1 MEDFM
6 LFNSQER
13 KISFGLLIVRIGL
26 SVMLLIHSVPPLL
39 QGQARW
45 KSIGTTLNYF
55 QAGIPLHVL
64 GLIALLIE
72 ALGALSLLSGY
83 FFRVFCILLTI
94 LFGFYFTNYLG
105 IGYRTLML
113 FSLGLGMVF
122 IGLIN
127 TGPGKYAV
135 SVKLEKK

>member
-1 MEDFM
+1 M

-13 KISFGLLIVRIGL
+13 KISFGLLIIRIGL
-26 SVMLLIHSVPPLL
+26 AVVLLIHSVPQLL
-39 QGQARW
+39 RGQAQW
-45 KSIGTTLNYF
+45 KSVGTTLNYL
-55 QAGIPLHVL
+55 QSGIPLQML
-64 GLIALLIE
+64 GLTVLLIE
-72 ALGALSLLSGY
+72 TVGALSLLSGY
-83 FFRVFCILLTI
+83 FFRAFCVLLAI
-94 LFGFYFTNYLG
+94 LFGFFFANYLG

>member
-1 MEDFM
+1 M
-6 LFNSQER
+6 LLNSQER
-13 KISFGLLIVRIGL
+13 KISFGLLVVRIGL
-26 SVMLLIHSVPPLL
+26 SVMLLIHSVPYLL
-39 QGQARW
+39 RGQAQW
-45 KSIGTTLNYF
+45 KSVGTTLNYL

-64 GLIALLIE
+64 GLIVLLIE
-72 ALGALSLLSGY
+72 TLGALSLLSGY
-83 FFRVFCILLTI
+83 FFRAFCALLAV
-94 LFGFYFTNYLG
+94 LFGFYFTNYIG